1 MMTRILI
8 ADDEPAIA
16 ISLEFLLR
24 NDGYETQIARDG
36 EEALRIA
43 KIFLPD
49 LIVLDLML
57 PRLSGLAVC
66 RALRADAAN
75 KHLKV
80 LMLTAR
86 GGAADLARGEAA
98 GVDAYQVKPFATQ
111 DLLAQVRALLAGE
124 TKTTAKDASHA
135 R

>member
-1 MMTRILI
+1 MLTRVLI

-16 ISLEFLLR
+16 MSLEFLLR
-24 NDGYETQIARDG
+24 NEGYETQIAHDG

-43 KIFLPD
+43 KKFRPD

-66 RALRADAAN
+66 LALRADAAH
-75 KHLKV
+75 KDLKV

-98 GVDAYQVKPFATQ
+98 GVDAYQVKPFGTQ
-111 DLLAQVRALLAGE
+111 DLLAQVRALLA
-124 TKTTAKDASHA
+124 AKGGSHA